1 MNDPLDRST
10 QVELMRSARERMET
24 LAQRWKRVSVIG
36 EALKRPA
43 PNQDAERY
51 RKSRLR
57 ISRRD
62 G

>member
-10 QVELMRSARERMET
+10 QVELMRSARERMEAH
-24 LAQRWKRVSVIG
+24 AQRWKRVSVIE

-57 ISRRD
+57 IPRGD

>member
-10 QVELMRSARERMET
+10 QVELMRSARERMEAH
-24 LAQRWKRVSVIG
+24 AQRWKGVSVIE

-51 RKSRLR
+51 RRSKLR
-57 ISRRD
+57 IPRD
-62 G
+62 DG